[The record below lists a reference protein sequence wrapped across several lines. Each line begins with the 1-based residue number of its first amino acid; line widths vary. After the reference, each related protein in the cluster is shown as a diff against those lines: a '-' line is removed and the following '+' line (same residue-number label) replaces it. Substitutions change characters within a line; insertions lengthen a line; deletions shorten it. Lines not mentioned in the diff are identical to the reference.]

1 MLEAL
6 GVEFIDK
13 DGFLIKKM
21 CNAKLMKVKKIR
33 TKSFEQLIKGIDFI
47 TLNDV
52 TNPLL
57 GTKGSIATFAKQNQ
71 CFCPP
76 KVRLLV
82 CSLQEYF

>member
-21 CNAKLMKVKKIR
+21 CNAKLMKVRKVK
-33 TKSFEQLIKGIDFI
+33 TKAFEKLIKGIEFV
-47 TLNDV
+47 TLSDV

-57 GTKGSIATFAKQNQ
+57 GIKGSI
-71 CFCPP
+71 
-76 KVRLLV
+76 LLLNKKEHQM
-82 CSLQEYF
+82 SNFF